1 MAILG
6 EFRTIPGYTVGEVL
20 GSFYKEYHALL
31 EKAKKNGLEIAIKNY
46 EEVPADLWEA
56 HSAHNI
62 HFSSNVSR
70 NYGIAEEKYTPTVL
84 ITTY

>member
-20 GSFYKEYHALL
+20 GSFYKEYHTLL

-56 HSAHNI
+56 HSDSR
-62 HFSSNVSR
+62 FSWHTISISQ
-70 NYGIAEEKYTPTVL
+70 AMFQETMA
-84 ITTY
+84 